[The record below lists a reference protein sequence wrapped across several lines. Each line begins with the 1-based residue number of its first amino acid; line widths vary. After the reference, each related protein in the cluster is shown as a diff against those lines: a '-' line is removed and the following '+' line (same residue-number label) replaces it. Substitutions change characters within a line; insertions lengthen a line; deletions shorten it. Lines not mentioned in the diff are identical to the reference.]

1 MAGER
6 RRLSLLVLGAIIL
19 LIAGCATDPRV
30 TEIASEYYNLGN
42 LYFELD
48 EYERSYEFYLK
59 ARELDPTIIAA
70 NYNLARLE
78 LERDDPQAALSL
90 LRELEEEDED
100 NLLIQETIAYAL
112 NQLGDQRE
120 AETLYREIVAQ
131 DPGRVSALYNLSLL
145 TEEPREAIDLLRT
158 AADLAVED
166 EEILR
171 RLISLLS
178 SEESAESA
186 AVYLERLRRLV
197 ADDRS
202 ALEDV
207 AQQYEALGYPQE
219 AVETFELLIEI
230 DPREEE
236 YYFSQARILLTTIG
250 NDRNGLIALE
260 SALEE
265 GFSDSQAIEALL
277 GDADLVAPAQV
288 EALLDEYGRLGELEA
303 EEEEEGEGQE
313 AGDPEEGG

>member
-1 MAGER
+1 MAGEL

-42 LYFELD
+42 LYFEID

-120 AETLYREIVAQ
+120 AETLYREILAQ

-145 TEEPREAIDLLRT
+145 TEESREAIDLLRT

-178 SEESAESA
+178 SAESEESA

-202 ALEDV
+202 SLEEV
-207 AQQYEALGYPQE
+207 ARQYEALGYPQE

-288 EALLDEYGRLGELEA
+288 EALLDEYGRLEELEA

>member
-42 LYFELD
+42 LYFEID

-120 AETLYREIVAQ
+120 AETLYREILAQ

-145 TEEPREAIDLLRT
+145 TEESREAIDLLRT

-178 SEESAESA
+178 SAESEESA

-202 ALEDV
+202 SLEEV
-207 AQQYEALGYPQE
+207 ARQYEALGYPQE

-288 EALLDEYGRLGELEA
+288 EALLDEYGRLEELEA

>member
-42 LYFELD
+42 LYFEID

-120 AETLYREIVAQ
+120 AETLYREILAQ

-145 TEEPREAIDLLRT
+145 TEESREAIDLLRT

-178 SEESAESA
+178 SAESEESA

-202 ALEDV
+202 SLEEV
-207 AQQYEALGYPQE
+207 ARQYEALGYPQE

-288 EALLDEYGRLGELEA
+288 EALLDEYGRHGELEA